1 MFKPRKYLS
10 GAAKRKRRKE
20 KDKSLARGKRT
31 LEDLGWGI
39 KKLRADLID
48 ETEIATD
55 DGEPS
60 MDEGSSQNTVTAET
74 ASTSSNSNDTDSV
87 VSISSNMVSF
97 CTSDPATW
105 RQLSAA
111 DRESIAHNG
120 PPEIPSSFPHDTKDV
135 CFQRAYLQKHCLM
148 VRQFV
153 EIG

>member
-60 MDEGSSQNTVTAET
+60 MHG
-74 ASTSSNSNDTDSV
+74 
-87 VSISSNMVSF
+87 
-97 CTSDPATW
+97 
-105 RQLSAA
+105 
-111 DRESIAHNG
+111 
-120 PPEIPSSFPHDTKDV
+120 
-135 CFQRAYLQKHCLM
+135 
-148 VRQFV
+148 
-153 EIG
+153 